1 MLTRHSN
8 FDISV
13 KERMNCPLTLWKI
26 LICRLIFSLIK
37 KTALWENTFVGACKP
52 ITHLQLFLDYQRF
65 IFLSKLRFTFNSN
78 SKLNKYK
85 GKRIF
90 LIPTQKHDQRTV

>member
-26 LICRLIFSLIK
+26 LICRLTSIFSLIK
-37 KTALWENTFVGACKP
+37 K
-52 ITHLQLFLDYQRF
+52 
-65 IFLSKLRFTFNSN
+65 KLRYVRIHSWVHVNQLLIYNS
-78 SKLNKYK
+78 S
-85 GKRIF
+85 
-90 LIPTQKHDQRTV
+90 LIINDLW

>member
-37 KTALWENTFVGACKP
+37 KTLRYGRIHSWVHVNQLLIYNSSLIINDLW
-52 ITHLQLFLDYQRF
+52 
-65 IFLSKLRFTFNSN
+65 
-78 SKLNKYK
+78 
-85 GKRIF
+85 
-90 LIPTQKHDQRTV
+90 

>member
-65 IFLSKLRFTFNSN
+65 MVVFYSSQNYVSL
-78 SKLNKYK
+78 
-85 GKRIF
+85 
-90 LIPTQKHDQRTV
+90 LIPIPS